1 MFPNSLT
8 KAAMFPWWSLYMV
21 QAGRSVNTGMPMLIL
36 PRRQVPW
43 FFCLFPAGIIDPG
56 DLHNYKRILYKDIR
70 YDHILLSMV
79 QEAGENIGMV
89 WDKFYLQGFSGGGQF
104 VHRFFY
110 LHPQHLKAVSI
121 GAPGNVTLLDD
132 DRPWWVGGGDFK
144 EKFGW
149 NPDLSAM
156 RRVAVHMIVGEQDT
170 DTWEITFKPDW
181 PTWVEGANDAGEN
194 KDRPAQEACPKF

>member
-1 MFPNSLT
+1 M
-8 KAAMFPWWSLYMV
+8 
-21 QAGRSVNTGMPMLIL
+21 
-36 PRRQVPW
+36 
-43 FFCLFPAGIIDPG
+43 
-56 DLHNYKRILYKDIR
+56 
-70 YDHILLSMV
+70 
-79 QEAGENIGMV
+79 
-89 WDKFYLQGFSGGGQF
+89 
-104 VHRFFY
+104 HRFFY

-181 PTWVEGANDAGEN
+181 PTWVEGANDAG
-194 KDRPAQEACPKF
+194 KTRIDRLRRLAQSFERFGLHPAFEIVPGLDHNGIGVISHVQNFFLKNGLSF